1 MAFGRNIS
9 DRFLKI
15 STFGK
20 SSDCMNSKAEKK
32 NIVPARFQ
40 VVCDFLKKYSYYIIG
55 SIYLLAILC
64 VNAIPLDS
72 LVVLAPFLY
81 LLGTG
86 FIFVS
91 HERPLKNILLYFGSV
106 IFLGF
111 IIELIAVQT
120 QAVFGAFSF
129 GDTLGLKILGTPLL
143 IGFHWFLLSIC
154 SGYFIR
160 WIFESSVMKVI
171 GGALLMV
178 IAFVITDPVAQS
190 LDIWSWENY
199 SFTFQNYSIHF
210 LVSISMQVLFLIF
223 LKKEKNQFAGYFLII
238 TTLFFIISNIVL

>member
-1 MAFGRNIS
+1 MKSEEVKSKIPP
-9 DRFLKI
+9 RFKVI
-15 STFGK
+15 
-20 SSDCMNSKAEKK
+20 
-32 NIVPARFQ
+32 
-40 VVCDFLKKYSYYIIG
+40 CDFLGKNSVYIIG
-55 SIYLLAILC
+55 SIYLLAIFC
-64 VNAIPLDS
+64 VNAIPLES

-91 HERPLKNILLYFGSV
+91 HDRPLKNISYYFLIVFVLS
-106 IFLGF
+106 FT
-111 IIELIAVQT
+111 IELIAVQT
-120 QAVFGAFSF
+120 QAVFGAFTF
-129 GDTLGLKILGTPLL
+129 GDTLGLKILDTPLL
-143 IGFHWFLLSIC
+143 IGFHWFLLSFS

-160 WIFESSVMKVI
+160 WIFDSNVMKVI
-171 GGALLMV
+171 GGAFLTI

-210 LVSISMQVLFLIF
+210 LVSILMQVLFIMF
-223 LKKEKNQFAGYFLII
+223 LKKEKNQFAAYFLII